1 MIRRQPSLSPCSLPA
16 LALASACAACC
27 APATQAAIR
36 FVNGSLATGVGNGT
50 SWANAY
56 RGGDALA
63 QAMAASVAGDE
74 IWVAAGTYR
83 ASLAGLRTAT
93 HTLKTGVGVYGGF
106 GGTESLR
113 EQRNVA
119 KFPAIVTGDLLL
131 NDAGSANLT
140 DNSFHVFVG
149 TGAAAT
155 SILDGFTIRS
165 GYANGLNASDQDK
178 GGGLLI
184 VGSGAPVV
192 RNCVFTA
199 NRCTFGGGAVYIFN
213 AAGTFSDCRFESNVG
228 GSFGGAF
235 DMNAVAAG
243 FDRCLFLS
251 NSAAR
256 AGACESYG
264 GSQTRYTNCVFRG
277 NSATGSNGGGA
288 IWIGTSSVVTARNCT
303 IASNTATVLAGGV
316 INTGGTSSFANCILW
331 ANAGPG
337 GTTVGNQI
345 TNSGGSTLA
354 SYCIVQGD
362 YAGTAN
368 LASDPLFVSS
378 ATGDFR
384 LQPGSGAIDSGSNP
398 LATVGSTTDFAG
410 QPRYR
415 DDPNAVNSGTG
426 TAPLIDRGA
435 YERQPPCAAD
445 VNWSGIVDAQDIAA
459 LLSNWGGTGT
469 GDINSDGGVDAQD
482 IAALLSAWGPC

>member
-1 MIRRQPSLSPCSLPA
+1 MTPRILSLTLIAAGISTALDPS
-16 LALASACAACC
+16 AS
-27 APATQAAIR
+27 AAIR
-36 FVNGSLATGVGNGT
+36 FVNASLASGAGNGT

-63 QAMAASVAGDE
+63 QAMTASVAGDE

-83 ASLAGLRTAT
+83 ASVAGVRTAT

-113 EQRNVA
+113 DQRNIS
-119 KFPAIVTGDLLL
+119 KFPTIVTGDLLL
-131 NDAGSANLT
+131 NDAGAVNLT
-140 DNSFHVFVG
+140 DNSYHVFVAS
-149 TGAAAT
+149 GAAAT
-155 SILDGFTIRS
+155 SVIDGFTIRG

-184 VGSGAPVV
+184 VGSGAPVI
-192 RNCVFTA
+192 RNCLFTG

-213 AAGTFSDCRFESNVG
+213 AGGSFADCRFESNVG

-235 DMNAVAAG
+235 DMNAVVAS

-251 NSAAR
+251 NTASR

-277 NSATGSNGGGA
+277 NSATGANGGGA
-288 IWIGTSSVVTARNCT
+288 LWIGTSSAVTARNCT
-303 IASNTATVLAGGV
+303 IVSNSATALAGGV
-316 INTGGTSSFANCILW
+316 INTGGTSTFGNCILW
-331 ANAGPG
+331 SNSGPG

-345 TNSGGSTLA
+345 TNSGGVTLA
-354 SYCIVQGD
+354 TYCIVQGD

-368 LASDPLFVSS
+368 LASDPLFVSA
-378 ATGDFR
+378 ATGDYR
-384 LQPGSGAIDSGSNP
+384 LQAGSGAIDSGSNP
-398 LATVGSTTDFAG
+398 LATAGANTDFSG
-410 QPRYR
+410 KPRYR
-415 DDPNAVNSGTG
+415 DDPTAANTGTG
-426 TAPLIDRGA
+426 SSPLIDRGA
-435 YERQPPCAAD
+435 YERQPPCSA
-445 VNWSGIVDAQDIAA
+445 
-459 LLSNWGGTGT
+459 
-469 GDINSDGGVDAQD
+469 DINWDGSVDAQD